1 VSVELHINGRCGEL
15 PPASS
20 LFDGATALGVNV
32 PTSCRKQGKCK
43 ECLVEVT
50 EGMTLL
56 SARTDAEKH
65 LKGNFRLSCCTRV
78 EAAAGTIR
86 CHTMR
91 RGEMKIERHA
101 LNLPASET
109 PLPLDPAVTR
119 AGDRILLDGVEIA
132 RSPAPIH
139 GLAMDLGTT
148 TVVLRLL
155 NLETGEVIADASFEN
170 PQRFGGS
177 DVMARIQYDT
187 EDGTHLLQRTLA
199 GYLSHAI
206 EEMPV
211 DPQTIYELVVAGN
224 ATMRDLFFRLDVHS
238 IGQSPYQSLTEHD
251 LAAGRRTTTS
261 LTESAKRLG
270 LPLHPKARV
279 YGMPIISGHVGAD
292 AAACLL
298 AINLADE
305 DRLVAVMDI
314 GTNTELIVGNR
325 NKIFAA
331 SCPAGPAFEG
341 GAISCGMPGLP
352 GAIEKVELGADGAAR
367 VQVIGNGPAEG
378 ICGSG
383 LVDLLSELLRTER
396 INALGRF
403 EHGEDRFVLK
413 LQHDT
418 TKDGAPV
425 SDPACSSSNHQRAGS
440 ETGAPIYLT
449 ESDIN
454 ELAQAKGANV
464 AGLQVVFDQY
474 GLRFDDLDIFYLAGG
489 FGRHLNIASARR
501 IGLIPDL
508 ADAKMVQIGNAA
520 IEGASIALLSR
531 TKRAELEA
539 LVRRVTHCR
548 LETHPEF
555 FNYFVEGCQ
564 FQPVTAPAPTDR

>member
-1 VSVELHINGRCGEL
+1 MSVELHFNSQIRAAGQ
-15 PPASS
+15 SS
-20 LFDGATALGVNV
+20 TLFDCAEQLGINV

-43 ECLVEVT
+43 ECLVEIT
-50 EGMTLL
+50 EGMSLL
-56 SARTDAEKH
+56 SAPTDAEKH
-65 LKGNFRLSCCTRV
+65 LKGNFRLSCCTRIT
-78 EAAAGTIR
+78 ADAGTIR

-101 LNLPASET
+101 LNLPASKS
-109 PLPLDPAVTR
+109 PIKLAPAVTR
-119 AGDRILLDGVEIA
+119 DGDRILLDGVEIE
-132 RSPAPIH
+132 RSTGPIH

-206 EEMPV
+206 EELPV
-211 DPQTIYELVVAGN
+211 DPKTIYELVVAGN
-224 ATMRDLFFRLDVHS
+224 STMRDLFFRLNVHS
-238 IGQSPYQSLTEHD
+238 IGQSPYQSVTEQEMTE
-251 LAAGRRTTTS
+251 GRRATTS

-292 AAACLL
+292 AAACML

-305 DRLVAVMDI
+305 DRNIAVMDI
-314 GTNTELIVGNR
+314 GTNTELIIGNR
-325 NKIFAA
+325 HKIFAA

-352 GAIEKVELGADGAAR
+352 GAIEKIEIVADGSVRA
-367 VQVIGNGPAEG
+367 QVIGTVAAEG

-396 INALGRF
+396 INPLGRF
-403 EHGEDRFVLK
+403 EHGNRFTLDVK
-413 LQHDT
+413 
-418 TKDGAPV
+418 
-425 SDPACSSSNHQRAGS
+425 SDH
-440 ETGAPIYLT
+440 PIYFT

-474 GLRFDDLDIFYLAGG
+474 GLRFDELDVFYLAGG
-489 FGRHLNIASARR
+489 FGRHLDIQSARR
-501 IGLIPDL
+501 IGLIPNL
-508 ADAKMVQIGNAA
+508 PDAKIVQVGNAA
-520 IEGASIALLSR
+520 VEGACIALLSQP
-531 TKRAELEA
+531 KRAELES
-539 LVRRVTHCR
+539 LVKRVTHCR

-564 FQPVTAPAPTDR
+564 FNPVGNTATEDFQT